1 MYKMYNTYNSHQLI
15 TRQQSYNLNK
25 KILSVHSEDRDVCK
39 WPYSN
44 NFAIECP
51 EVYEKVETMRIVDIT
66 MPSVQY
72 TFTNNYQNTK
82 MLFKLFTY
90 NPAAPWYVPLAN
102 NVNGQYTVEIEEGYY
117 TPEQF
122 AIELQNK
129 LNDTINAYLLTLGT
143 YPSYQNFKVYYNKVG
158 NYLNFGNLED
168 EFTFLCGNEVS
179 YTLTQCEQPNVFPR
193 SSQWGLS
200 WNLGFGK
207 QSYTSSALLTSNGD
221 TNVVISYLPT
231 TSPEYVF
238 LAAGTGTSA
247 TYYLKA
253 PFTVKLDGDNAIY
266 MEIDRYNYMDELK
279 PYPVNTSGACNNT
292 YGGVVNSAFIK
303 IPITVNPNK
312 YFTDS
317 TMLFLNNCGF
327 YIPVIEKI
335 ARLKFRF
342 RYHDGRLVEFKD
354 HPFNFSIEINQVRN
368 EIDRPYDIR
377 TPKFSI

>member
-82 MLFKLFTY
+82 MLFKLFPY

-129 LNDTINAYLLTLGT
+129 LNDTINAYLLTIGPFLN
-143 YPSYQNFKVYYNKVG
+143 YQNFKVYYN
-158 NYLNFGNLED
+158 L
-168 EFTFLCGNEVS
+168 
-179 YTLTQCEQPNVFPR
+179 
-193 SSQWGLS
+193 
-200 WNLGFGK
+200 
-207 QSYTSSALLTSNGD
+207 
-221 TNVVISYLPT
+221 
-231 TSPEYVF
+231 
-238 LAAGTGTSA
+238 
-247 TYYLKA
+247 
-253 PFTVKLDGDNAIY
+253 
-266 MEIDRYNYMDELK
+266 
-279 PYPVNTSGACNNT
+279 
-292 YGGVVNSAFIK
+292 
-303 IPITVNPNK
+303 
-312 YFTDS
+312 
-317 TMLFLNNCGF
+317 
-327 YIPVIEKI
+327 
-335 ARLKFRF
+335 
-342 RYHDGRLVEFKD
+342 
-354 HPFNFSIEINQVRN
+354 
-368 EIDRPYDIR
+368 
-377 TPKFSI
+377 